1 MLKSNHTGLNAI
13 NHKPQLVKEEFELNI
28 AGEEE
33 PFVKS
38 SISRESFQNVENF
51 HSEYFYI
58 YKITLCGISIIT
70 FLVFLLLNGS
80 SSAQLLNIKVYKF
93 H

>member
-1 MLKSNHTGLNAI
+1 MLKNNNSSLNTI
-13 NHKPQLVKEEFELNI
+13 NHKSQLVKEEFELNV

-38 SISRESFQNVENF
+38 SISRESLQNVENF

-70 FLVFLLLNGS
+70 FLIFLLLNGS
-80 SSAQLLNIKVYKF
+80 SSAQLLNIKVYQS

>member
-1 MLKSNHTGLNAI
+1 VNK
-13 NHKPQLVKEEFELNI
+13 KPQLVKEEFELNV

-38 SISRESFQNVENF
+38 SISVENFKNVENF
-51 HSEYFYI
+51 HSEYFYF

-70 FLVFLLLNGS
+70 FMVFLLLNGS
-80 SSAQLLNIKVYKF
+80 SSAQMLNIKVYKS